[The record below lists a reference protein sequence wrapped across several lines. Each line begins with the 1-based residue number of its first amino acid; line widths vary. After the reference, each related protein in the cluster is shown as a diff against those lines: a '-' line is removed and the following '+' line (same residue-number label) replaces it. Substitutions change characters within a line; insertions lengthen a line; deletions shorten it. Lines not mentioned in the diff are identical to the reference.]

1 MDGRLGVAGV
11 GRSMKGMPM
20 THPHETALAGKHQKL
35 ATRIEEE
42 EHRPKPDTDL
52 INRLKREKLQLKDE
66 MTGH

>member
-1 MDGRLGVAGV
+1 
-11 GRSMKGMPM
+11 MP
-20 THPHETALAGKHQKL
+20 HPHETALAGNHQKL